1 MRIIGR
7 KKVSSKREGAC
18 VIYKFPSWR
27 ACIFTIFVGSSRRSH
42 HDWQPQ
48 TSDHIFNWKYYMHK
62 STIALLSKVKSKV
75 KLFASKKTTQSLI
88 NFNLCRVCQNRRQNI
103 FSLENLCR
111 KVKICQECKKQ
122 MLDVAPGIQS
132 IVWCGHLIGTFVL

>member
-103 FSLENLCR
+103 FSR
-111 KVKICQECKKQ
+111 KICVEKSKYAKNARNRCQ
-122 MLDVAPGIQS
+122 MSPQGQLLFKVRYTQR
-132 IVWCGHLIGTFVL
+132 FV